1 MCYEPDAHPPLPPI
15 AGSAL
20 DARHLTLTAADGT
33 QFAAYAAR
41 AERPSGA
48 GIVICPD
55 VRGLH
60 PFYEELTLRFAEAG
74 VDAVAFDYF
83 GRTAEGRDRGEAFEY
98 HSHVAQVQRDS
109 AYADISAAVGFLR
122 SAEGGAPARVYTVG
136 FCFGGR
142 LSFVQAA
149 RPDLL
154 LAGVIGFYGWPVGE
168 GRGGIPAPADVVG
181 QYTCPVL
188 ALFGGADQGITAEAR
203 ETFAHALQAAG
214 VSHHVVVYDGAP
226 HSFFDRT
233 ATEFAD
239 ASADAWRQ
247 VLDFVG
253 APSGA
258 GAAS

>member
-15 AGSAL
+15 SGSAL
-20 DARHLTLTAADGT
+20 DARPVTLTASDGT
-33 QFAAYAAR
+33 QLAAYAAR
-41 AERPSGA
+41 AERPTGA

-83 GRTAEGRDRGEAFEY
+83 ARTTDERDRGEAFAY
-98 HSHVAQVQRDS
+98 HAHVDQVQKDS
-109 AYADISAAVGFLR
+109 VYADVSAAVDFLR
-122 SAEGGAPARVYTVG
+122 SAKGGAPARVYTIG

-142 LSFVQAA
+142 VSFVQAA
-149 RPDLL
+149 RPELQ

-168 GRGGIPAPADVVG
+168 GRGGIPAPADVVS

-203 ETFAHALQAAG
+203 ETFAHALEAAG

-226 HSFFDRT
+226 HSFFDRK

-239 ASADAWRQ
+239 ASTDAWRQ
-247 VLDFVG
+247 VLEFMG

-258 GAAS
+258 SRAS